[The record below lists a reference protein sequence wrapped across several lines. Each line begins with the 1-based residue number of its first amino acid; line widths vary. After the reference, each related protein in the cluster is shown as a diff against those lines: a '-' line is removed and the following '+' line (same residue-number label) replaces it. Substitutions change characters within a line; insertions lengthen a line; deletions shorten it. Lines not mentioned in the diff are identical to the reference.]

1 MEYLTENDLEN
12 FGKLMIAS
20 HDSLRDDYD
29 VAGVEL
35 DALVQAALKQK
46 GVVGSR
52 MTGAGFGGCTVSIVK
67 DENIDD
73 FIKNTGKE
81 YHEKTGL
88 TADFYIA
95 HPGDGAHEV
104 F

>member
-1 MEYLTENDLEN
+1 
-12 FGKLMIAS
+12 MIAS

-29 VAGVEL
+29 VAGAEL

-46 GVVGSR
+46 GVIGSR

-81 YHEKTGL
+81 YREKTGL

-95 HPGDGAHEV
+95 HSGDGAHEIL
-104 F
+104 